1 MNVIRS
7 LFNVF
12 IVCWSNPDS
21 ISVSIFPWKKN
32 ENYAFFSFFA
42 IFENYLVH
50 RLKKGQRHDQ
60 NLDHFT
66 FYDSAVNFTS
76 DGENLIAVCY
86 SQQKLQ
92 SFKKMFRNGNIVD
105 FGLTSNYTPFN
116 LKPHPLN
123 LHLRPLNLYLHRL
136 LTPH

>member
-1 MNVIRS
+1 ME
-7 LFNVF
+7 
-12 IVCWSNPDS
+12 
-21 ISVSIFPWKKN
+21 KN
-32 ENYAFFSFFA
+32 ENYAFFSFLA
-42 IFENYLVH
+42 IFEIYLVH

-92 SFKKMFRNGNIVD
+92 SF
-105 FGLTSNYTPFN
+105 
-116 LKPHPLN
+116 
-123 LHLRPLNLYLHRL
+123 
-136 LTPH
+136 